1 MTATKLGTPGVNMEP
16 TENTEN
22 QVLEVSDSA
31 LEKLARVA
39 EDPETAGKGVRI
51 YPAGVG

>member
-1 MTATKLGTPGVNMEP
+1 MEAEATEP
-16 TENTEN
+16 TDD

-31 LEKLARVA
+31 IEKLSRVA
-39 EDPETAGKGVRI
+39 EDPESAGKGVRI

>member
-1 MTATKLGTPGVNMEP
+1 MEAQMEATQSTD
-16 TENTEN
+16 N

-31 LEKLARVA
+31 IEKLARVA
-39 EDPETAGKGVRI
+39 EDPEAAGKGVRI

>member
-1 MTATKLGTPGVNMEP
+1 MEAQMEATEQADD
-16 TENTEN
+16 

-31 LEKLARVA
+31 IEKLSKVA
-39 EDPETAGKGVRI
+39 EDPEAAGKGVRI